1 MMRVPHRYGMG
12 RSVDADAGGAADL
25 QTDVMRF
32 MAILALCLVVIFAL
46 VQSIPRPV
54 PTAPEPVAETV
65 PPESVREPEP
75 VSAPVAPAP
84 EPTPEP
90 EPEVVVLTRSPAP
103 VVTSPQPVVTPE
115 PMPAAAQPPTP
126 SPPPPPPPPP
136 PQEGFTLQFESDT
149 ALTRLVG
156 RNAIGLFALDDT
168 STLRMSFNRGRVS
181 FWPASLPNAYHEM
194 DPGTVPDDVL
204 RALRLTRGGDSRVTW
219 GVTLPANMQRELDAI
234 VREHRG
240 GALYIAGD
248 GQIRLEP

>member
-1 MMRVPHRYGMG
+1 MRVPHRYGMG
-12 RSVDADAGGAADL
+12 RSVDGDAGGAADL

-46 VQSIPRPV
+46 VQSIPRPM
-54 PTAPEPVAETV
+54 PTAPEPVAETA
-65 PPESVREPEP
+65 PPEP
-75 VSAPVAPAP
+75 VAEPDPAPTPVVPEP
-84 EPTPEP
+84 EPTPAP
-90 EPEVVVLTRSPAP
+90 EPEVVVLTRSPPPVVTAPEPIVTPEPAP
-103 VVTSPQPVVTPE
+103 VVTQ
-115 PMPAAAQPPTP
+115 AATP
-126 SPPPPPPPPP
+126 SP

-156 RNAIGLFALDDT
+156 RNAIGLFALDDG
-168 STLRMSFNRGRVS
+168 STLRMSVNRGRVS

-204 RALRLTRGGDSRVTW
+204 RALRLTRGGNANVTW
-219 GVTLPANMQRELDAI
+219 GVTLPANMQRELDTI

>member
-12 RSVDADAGGAADL
+12 RSVDGDAGGAADL

-46 VQSIPRPV
+46 VQSIPRPM
-54 PTAPEPVAETV
+54 PTAPEPVVESA
-65 PPESVREPEP
+65 PPEPVPEPEP
-75 VSAPVAPAP
+75 TLTPAAPAP
-84 EPTPEP
+84 EPAPHA
-90 EPEVVVLTRSPAP
+90 EPEVVVLTRSPEP
-103 VVTSPQPVVTPE
+103 VVTAPEPVVTPA
-115 PMPAAAQPPTP
+115 PTPAVTQPPTP
-126 SPPPPPPPPP
+126 SP
-136 PQEGFTLQFESDT
+136 PQEGFTLQFESDA

-168 STLRMSFNRGRVS
+168 ATLRMSINRGRVS
-181 FWPASLPNAYHEM
+181 FWPASLPNAFHEM

-204 RALRLTRGGDSRVTW
+204 RALRLTRGGNANVTW
-219 GVTLPANMQRELDAI
+219 GVTLPANMQRELDTI